1 MTIVTYVHR
10 PKRTPRR
17 KAQAAAIELPRS
29 IVVARTTK
37 PHQPMQRPE
46 PEPDLE
52 AEAKLKA
59 FFRRMMPN
67 HPLLDE

>member
-10 PKRTPRR
+10 PKRAPRR

-29 IVVARTTK
+29 IVVARRTK
-37 PHQPMQRPE
+37 RLQPRQATPGAGKNH
-46 PEPDLE
+46 PE
-52 AEAKLKA
+52 AEANMMA

-67 HPLLDE
+67 H